1 MTKPANYNYRVTFQP
16 LDFFFFG
23 GENTFGNGEGQNYF
37 AKTRPYPQQTTVL
50 GVLRYLGLKEAKSA
64 LSIGESFVA
73 DPQHYEPDEDGKT
86 KEADF
91 GFIRQLSPLFMR
103 KENAGNGGNYAF
115 GPSFLP
121 VVGAAR
127 LKNPAGTVKQYRNG
141 EWNNAWE
148 LPALDPKEWLDPI
161 LLGDNATI
169 LDRSKVITTS
179 SRIGITKNKDGEE
192 RKDGFYKQEVGRL
205 ANDWVFAVHAELD
218 KDLTPKISS
227 PVVVPFGAEKAL
239 FAVTLTAL
247 DEDEKSRPLF
257 APGNFA
263 AIRSSHLRA
272 VALISDAY
280 VDKAAF
286 EALPY
291 AVADTIDFRNIR
303 TPEKITNFGRFRR
316 NSRKMAPDRM
326 TQSGKYSLL
335 RRGSILYA
343 ETDQELTDLLHDPRH
358 AHWRTIGYNHF
369 ISLENTKA

>member
-1 MTKPANYNYRVTFQP
+1 MNKPFDYNYRITFRP

-23 GENTFGNGEGQNYF
+23 GENTFGNGEGQNYY

-64 LSIGESFVA
+64 LPIGESFVA
-73 DPQHYEPDEDGKT
+73 KPQYYEPDENGRVG
-86 KEADF
+86 EVNF
-91 GFIRQLSPLFMR
+91 GFIRQVSPLFMR
-103 KENAGNGGNYAF
+103 KESGSDSGNYAF

-121 VVGAAR
+121 VVGAGPPQS
-127 LKNPAGTVKQYRNG
+127 PAGTVKQYRNG
-141 EWNNAWE
+141 EWKNTWE
-148 LPALDPKEWLDPI
+148 LPALDPKKWLDPI

-179 SRIGITKNKDGEE
+179 ARIGITKNKDGEE

-205 ANDWVFAVHAELD
+205 AYDWVFAVHAKLD
-218 KDLTPKISS
+218 KDLAPKIAS

-247 DEDEKSRPLF
+247 DDKETSQALF
-257 APGNFA
+257 APENFA

-272 VALISDAY
+272 AALISDAY
-280 VDKAAF
+280 VDKEAF

-291 AVADTIDFRNIR
+291 AVAGTVDFRNIR
-303 TPEKITNFGRFRR
+303 TPTKITNFGRFRR
-316 NSRKMAPDRM
+316 NSRTMAVDRM
-326 TQSGKYSLL
+326 TQSGKYTLL
-335 RRGSILYA
+335 SRGSILYA
-343 ETDQELTDLLHDPRH
+343 ETEEKLTALLHDKCH

-369 ISLENTKA
+369 ISL